1 MGMDSFDIVNKVFEK
16 ATKATR
22 LINNN
27 DVLKLDYIPNKI
39 LYRDTQTEK
48 IALVLSPILN
58 QVKPSNLFIY
68 GKTGTGKTMVTK
80 YVINVLESKKNNNKI
95 IINYINSRTSGTIY
109 RVLSEIAFSLKI
121 KVPFTGLSVS
131 EVQKRIFEYLKE
143 NEIKLLLVLDE
154 VDFLVNSPLKK
165 DAGNDLLYELTRY
178 GSYVDSNSFI
188 SIIGISNDIK
198 FKDYLESRVYSSLH
212 DEEVFFPPY
221 SVNELRDILKERANI
236 AFIDNAITDDVINLI
251 AARSGGEHGDAR
263 RAVDLLR
270 VAAELAERENAKKI
284 EIKHVQEA
292 LKNMEQDKVSEAISS
307 LPIQEKLVLL
317 TIVSLKEAE
326 NTGHIYM
333 KYLKICESF
342 GIQPLTQRRVSAI
355 INELDMLGLIS
366 APVINRGRYGRS
378 KKISL
383 ALDKDTTVKIIKEDE
398 ALKNLNL

>member
-1 MGMDSFDIVNKVFEK
+1 MDSFDIVDKVFEN
-16 ATKATR
+16 ATKGNR
-22 LINNN
+22 LIKNS

-39 LYRDTQTEK
+39 LYRDIQTEK
-48 IALVLSPILN
+48 IASVLSPVLN
-58 QVKPSNLFIY
+58 MIKPSNLFIY

-80 YVINVLESKKNNNKI
+80 FVMKALEGKKNNDKI
-95 IINYINSRTSGTIY
+95 IISYINSRTSGTIY
-109 RVLSEIAFSLKI
+109 RVLSDIALSLKI

-131 EVQKRIFEYLKE
+131 EVQKRIFSYLKE
-143 NEIKLLLVLDE
+143 NEIRLLLVLDE

-178 GSYVDSNSFI
+178 GSYADSNSFI

-212 DEEVFFPPY
+212 DEEVFFTPY
-221 SVNELRDILKERANI
+221 SVEELKDILKERANI

-284 EIKHVQEA
+284 EIRHVQEA
-292 LKNMEQDKVSEAISS
+292 SKNMEQDKVSEAISS

-317 TIVSLKEAE
+317 TIVSLQDTE
-326 NTGHIYM
+326 NTGHIYI
-333 KYLKICESF
+333 KYIKICENL

-383 ALDKDTTVKIIKEDE
+383 ALDKSTVIKTIKEDE
-398 ALKNLNL
+398 TLKSLNL

>member
-1 MGMDSFDIVNKVFEK
+1 MGMDSSDIVDKVFEK
-16 ATKATR
+16 ATR
-22 LINNN
+22 GSQLIKNP

-39 LYRDTQTEK
+39 LYRDIQTEK
-48 IALVLSPILN
+48 IASVLSPVLN
-58 QVKPSNLFIY
+58 LVKPSNLFIY
-68 GKTGTGKTMVTK
+68 GKTGTGKTMITK
-80 YVINVLESKKNNNKI
+80 YVMNALENKKKSNKI
-95 IINYINSRTSGTIY
+95 IISYINSRTSGTIY
-109 RVLSEIAFSLKI
+109 RVLSDIAYSLKI

-154 VDFLVNSPLKK
+154 IDFLVNSPLKK

-178 GSYVDSNSFI
+178 GSYADSNSFI

-221 SVNELRDILKERANI
+221 SVDELKDILEERAKT

-284 EIKHVQEA
+284 EIRHVQEA
-292 LKNMEQDKVSEAISS
+292 SKNMEQDKVSEAISS
-307 LPIQEKLVLL
+307 LPIQEKLVML

-326 NTGHIYM
+326 NTGHIYI
-333 KYLKICESF
+333 KYLKTCENL

-383 ALDKDTTVKIIKEDE
+383 ALDKNIVIKIIKEDE
-398 ALKNLNL
+398 TLKNLNV